1 MINIFKAIGFLF
13 LSNTDNRE
21 YIDNHNSKNVSYK
34 LEENQFITREYINE
48 FYPPMNNFTIN
59 FKNHYDIDVL
69 PDAKY
74 EVDWRRENKISSVKN
89 QLQCGGCWAFSA
101 VGAVESAWAIK
112 HDQLYN
118 LSEQQLID
126 CSSKNNGCEGGSM
139 DLAFNYI
146 SLNGLC
152 TNLSY
157 PYTASDGMCIHSCDP
172 VVKTKNYSNVE
183 QYNEKE
189 LMKAV
194 TKQPISVAIQANKRS
209 FQLYK
214 SGVYSDPDCG
224 TQLDHGV
231 LLVGYGYDDW
241 YDLEYWIVKN
251 SWGESWGENGYIR
264 LLRNIDD
271 PAGQCGIAIIPSYPV
286 L

>member
-1 MINIFKAIGFLF
+1 MINFFKAIGYLF
-13 LSNTDNRE
+13 LSHTDNRE
-21 YIDNHNSKNVSYK
+21 YIDYHNSKNLSYQ
-34 LEENQFITREYINE
+34 LEENQFINREYMDE
-48 FYPPMNNFTIN
+48 FYQPMNNFSIHIN
-59 FKNHYDIDVL
+59 SINNSDIL

-74 EVDWRRENKISSVKN
+74 RVDWREKNKVSSVKN
-89 QLQCGGCWAFSA
+89 QLHCGGCWAFSA

-112 HDQLYN
+112 HNQLYN
-118 LSEQQLID
+118 LSEQELID

-139 DLAFNYI
+139 DLAFIYI
-146 SLNGLC
+146 SFNGLC
-152 TNLSY
+152 TNMSY
-157 PYTASDGMCIHSCDP
+157 PYTASDNMCVYSCDP
-172 VVKTKNYSNVE
+172 VVKISNYSNVE

-189 LMKAV
+189 LMRAV
-194 TKQPISVAIQANKRS
+194 TKQPVSVAIQANKRS

-224 TQLDHGV
+224 TKLDHGV
-231 LLVGYGYDDW
+231 LLVGYGYDNL

-251 SWGESWGENGYIR
+251 SWGETWGENGYIR
-264 LLRNIDD
+264 LLRNVDN